1 MLTAALGDARAK
13 DTFTPEA
20 WDRRDFLRTAAAALG
35 YLTLGGCGGSGSD
48 SGASSACTVA
58 NYKIADITVL
68 NKFSVPAASLA
79 SIRARP
85 ETFLTAY
92 SALGGLSSSGAFMR
106 SKLGSAFASL
116 TDTGCMAMYGTLVSY
131 NSAPVG
137 CTPLAPIPAT
147 MQQLLASSALAC
159 GHFCKLTTLFS
170 LLGHPELIPPDEDS
184 GSPPKAT
191 AHFIAWLENVPL
203 NTGFHSQLILTNVL
217 DSAYLLLDP
226 TYAYA
231 LRVPFVG
238 SGPQA
243 SLTAIENAATMLQT
257 PIAQENLVVLNSNGT
272 ATVPDMLTTV
282 RSGALGPQ
290 YIEHDSIY
298 GSEGWDTR
306 ISKVFDTLA

>member
-1 MLTAALGDARAK
+1 MLTAALSDAAAK
-13 DTFTPEA
+13 DTSTREA
-20 WDRRDFLRTAAAALG
+20 WDRRDFLRNAAAALG
-35 YLTLGGCGGSGSD
+35 YITLGGCGGGG
-48 SGASSACTVA
+48 SGASSVDTVA
-58 NYKIADITVL
+58 PNKTADITAF
-68 NKFSVPAASLA
+68 NTFSVPAASLA
-79 SIRARP
+79 SIRSRP
-85 ETFLTAY
+85 ETFLNAY
-92 SALGGLSSSGAFMR
+92 SALGGTSSSAAFVR
-106 SKLGSAFASL
+106 SKLDSSFASL
-116 TDTGCMAMYGTLVSY
+116 TDAGCMAMYGSLVSY
-131 NSAPVG
+131 NCAPVG
-137 CTPLAPIPAT
+137 STPLAPIPAT
-147 MQQLLASSALAC
+147 MQQLLTSSALAC
-159 GHFCKLTTLFS
+159 GHFCKLATLFS

-191 AHFIAWLENVPL
+191 AHFIVWLENVPL
-203 NTGFHSQLILTNVL
+203 DTGFHSQLILTNVL

-243 SLTAIENAATMLQT
+243 SLTVIENAATMLQT

-282 RSGALGPQ
+282 LSGALGPQ

-306 ISKVFDTLA
+306 ISQVFNTLA